1 MAKAK
6 RSRQQ
11 SRGPQARRSAAGQP
25 SVAAKAIA
33 SAAKT
38 PPATNGDAKAP
49 ATPAPGAA
57 RSTRPAASRIAP
69 GRAAAR
75 NPGRFAREPWWR
87 RNLWTIVIVASVVV
101 LVGALVWLAQRQN
114 QAASVGIGDPAPA
127 TLMTQLEHVSP
138 SVAAQVG
145 NGGLSS
151 AMQAT
156 PKGTTPL
163 TANGKPVVI
172 YVGGDYCPYCAAS
185 RWSTVVAL
193 SRFGSFKGLTLMK
206 SSTSDVYPNTPTF
219 SFNGATYTSDYLA
232 FNATET
238 ADRDRNPLA
247 TPDAAAQ
254 HALSTFDVAPYTTQA
269 GGVPFFSYG
278 NRYVTTSAIFVPT
291 MLQGLT
297 WQQIGAQLSNPD
309 SAVTKAIVGGAN
321 EQTAAI
327 CALTNDQPAS
337 VCKAAEIVQLQASLP
352 AAK

>member
-6 RSRQQ
+6 RSQQ
-11 SRGPQARRSAAGQP
+11 RSPGGQARRPAANQQP
-25 SVAAKAIA
+25 SAAKASA
-33 SAAKT
+33 SAAKNPPATSGAAKT
-38 PPATNGDAKAP
+38 PP
-49 ATPAPGAA
+49 TPAANSA
-57 RSTRPAASRIAP
+57 RANRVGP
-69 GRAAAR
+69 GRAAAAR
-75 NPGRFAREPWWR
+75 NPGRFIQQPWWR
-87 RNLWTIVIVASVVV
+87 RNLWTLVIVAGTIV
-101 LVGALVWLAQRQN
+101 LVGVLVWLAQRQN
-114 QAASVGIGDPAPA
+114 QIASVGIGDPVPA

-145 NGGLSS
+145 NGGLTS

-172 YVGGDYCPYCAAS
+172 YIGGDYCPYCAAS

-193 SRFGSFKGLTLMK
+193 SRFGNFKGLTLMK
-206 SSTSDVYPNTPTF
+206 SSPSDVYPNTPTF
-219 SFNGATYTSDYLA
+219 SFHGATYTSQYLV

-238 ADRDRNPLA
+238 AARDGTALA

-254 HALSTFDVAPYTTQA
+254 HALSTFDVPPYTTKA

-278 NRYVTTSAIFVPT
+278 DQYVTTNTIFVPT

-297 WQQIGAQLSNPD
+297 WQQIGAQLNNPD

-327 CALTNDQPAS
+327 CALTGDQPAS
-337 VCKAAEIVQLQASLP
+337 VCKAAEIVQIKASLP